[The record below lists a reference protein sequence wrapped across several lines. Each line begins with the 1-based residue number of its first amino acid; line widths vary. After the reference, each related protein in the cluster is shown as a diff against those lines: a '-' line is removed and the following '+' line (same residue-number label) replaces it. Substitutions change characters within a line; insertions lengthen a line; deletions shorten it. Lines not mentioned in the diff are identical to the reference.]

1 MATTNKTR
9 YFNLKSF
16 KNSKIFRTFAD
27 ASAKTPKHSPYTHGH
42 AFFHRVKV
50 VKKVDMAN
58 FMKNF
63 RPLKRFFAAIAT
75 LAAIMFPC
83 SSFGDNNTAQGVKV
97 VVLDA
102 GHGGRYAGAH
112 RDGISEKDINLQ
124 VVLKLGA
131 LIQKELPHIK
141 VVYTRTTDKHF
152 SDVLGADLQA
162 RADIAHRNNGDV
174 FISVHSNA
182 MPGKPEVRGTV
193 TLIMGETQGEINRNE
208 NALYV
213 NNKEELLDMSDHKT
227 ATIVRAYIQN
237 LQYTYGV
244 YSQMMGRFMQ
254 DEYAALGYRDLG
266 VRGQPL
272 KVLYSTDM
280 PSVLTEIGFMTNTEE
295 FKYIT
300 SEEGQEQIVGALFR
314 AIKRYIEVV
323 NRSILV
329 DGAPKTTPQ
338 APAPVK
344 KEPAKKVETKAQTPT
359 PAQTSAQPKPKP
371 ITVKHYTIQLM
382 LGKENIPV
390 SQFNFKSYQGKVWIL
405 ETAGDWPY
413 KYCYGDFNDMS
424 AAQKELAAVKQEFP
438 QAFVR
443 SFDKQE

>member
-1 MATTNKTR
+1 
-9 YFNLKSF
+9 
-16 KNSKIFRTFAD
+16 
-27 ASAKTPKHSPYTHGH
+27 
-42 AFFHRVKV
+42 
-50 VKKVDMAN
+50 
-58 FMKNF
+58 MKNF
-63 RPLKRFFAAIAT
+63 RPIRRFFATITTLCAI
-75 LAAIMFPC
+75 LAPC
-83 SSFGDNNTAQGVKV
+83 SSFGENNTAQGVRV

-131 LIQKELPHIK
+131 LIKKELPHIK

-152 SDVLGADLQA
+152 SENLGADLQA

-182 MPGKPEVRGTV
+182 MPGKPQVRGTL
-193 TLIMGETQGEINRNE
+193 TLVMGETRGEVNRNE
-208 NALYV
+208 AALYR
-213 NNKEELLDMSDHKT
+213 NNKEELLDMSDSKT

-244 YSQMMGRFMQ
+244 YSEMMGRFMQ
-254 DEYAALGYRDLG
+254 DEYAALGYKDHG

-280 PSVLTEIGFMTNTEE
+280 PSVLTEIGFMTNDEE
-295 FKYIT
+295 FRYIT
-300 SEEGQEQIVGALFR
+300 SEAGQEKIVGALFR
-314 AIKRYIEVV
+314 AIKKYIEVV
-323 NRSILV
+323 NRSVLT
-329 DGAPKTTPQ
+329 DGASGTTTQKQ
-338 APAPVK
+338 APAQTPAKKEVVEPVK
-344 KEPAKKVETKAQTPT
+344 KEEPKAQPQ
-359 PAQTSAQPKPKP
+359 PQPQPKQT

-382 LGKENIPV
+382 IGKENIPA
-390 SQFNFKSYQGKVWIL
+390 SQYNFKSYQGKVWVL
-405 ETAGDWPY
+405 ETTGEWPY

-424 AAQKELAAVKQEFP
+424 EAQKQLAIVKKEFP

-443 SFDKQE
+443 SFNKQE